1 MSAMTKRKPLTAGT
15 VKGAVVRPGRRIS
28 KHKHHHNTT
37 KRRIR
42 QIAWILN
49 EYVRPITGF
58 FLILMMFGFIGG
70 TEREHIGMAAGMK
83 LAYICLAAA
92 TLLLIPNMS
101 FFKGGKGR

>member
-1 MSAMTKRKPLTAGT
+1 MSAAVKRKAPPT
-15 VKGAVVRPGRRIS
+15 VGAVKSAGGRS
-28 KHKHHHNTT
+28 HKHMHRYSTT
-37 KRRIR
+37 KKKIR

-58 FLILMMFGFIGG
+58 LLILMMFGFIGG

-92 TLLLIPNMS
+92 TLLLLPNMS
-101 FFKGGKGR
+101 FFKGGKDR